1 MPAVA
6 ASEHADITAIVPCH
20 EQGGFLGDSV
30 GSLLGQEGGSPGIVV
45 VDDGSRGAETR
56 RALASLPAQV
66 QVVRQANAGAAA
78 ARNAGVAL
86 ATTPFVLPLD
96 ADDRLLPGALRA
108 LRRPLDADPR
118 LGFSYG
124 RIRFFGDWQ
133 GELTMPP
140 YDPFRLLYRH
150 TIGITALVR
159 RELYEQT
166 GGYDPAFTGYE
177 DWELWLHALARG
189 WRGTRVEAT
198 TLEYRRHAGG
208 AIHAGARP
216 EYRRWYGALR
226 AKHAGL
232 YTRGSRRRLAAES
245 DLGPL
250 GRSVYR
256 WVWGPR
262 PVPARLELALQRRMW
277 GSTR

>member
-1 MPAVA
+1 MPTVA
-6 ASEHADITAIVPCH
+6 ASEHADITAIVPCY
-20 EQGGFLGDSV
+20 EQGGFLEDSI
-30 GSLLGQEGGSPGIVV
+30 GSLLGQEGGPPRVVV
-45 VDDGSRGAETR
+45 VDDGSQGAETR
-56 RALASLPAQV
+56 SALAALPADV
-66 QVVRQANAGAAA
+66 QLVRQATAGAAA
-78 ARNAGVAL
+78 ARNAGIAL

-166 GGYDPAFTGYE
+166 GGYDPAFIGYE
-177 DWELWLHALARG
+177 DWELWLRALAHG
-189 WRGTRVEAT
+189 WRGVRVDAT
-198 TLEYRRHAGG
+198 TLEYRRHAGTV
-208 AIHAGARP
+208 HASARP
-216 EYRRWYGALR
+216 EYRRWYRALR
-226 AKHAGL
+226 TKHAGL
-232 YTRGSRRRLAAES
+232 YTRASRRRLAAES

-250 GRSVYR
+250 GRGVYR